1 MMIHGVLDHDRH
13 RAAIVAAAAV
23 AKAVAAITTT
33 PLMLVVMVYVRPSLR
48 RRMRRDMSS
57 GPCFLW
63 IYNTLYLHEIVTPFI
78 LT

>member
-13 RAAIVAAAAV
+13 RAATVAATVVKAVAAAV

-33 PLMLVVMVYVRPSLR
+33 PLMLVVMVYVRPSSR
-48 RRMRRDMSS
+48 RRMRMDMSS

-63 IYNTLYLHEIVTPFI
+63 IYNTLST
-78 LT
+78 